1 MFVYCLF
8 YLFVI
13 NLLLIHSLVLYCIA
27 LCSDLCCVIV
37 LVCLFFVFLCGCL
50 LVLFCFVCFVLFC
63 LLACLISFLFVCL
76 SFYFVFSVPLDTT
89 ARS

>member
-13 NLLLIHSLVLYCIA
+13 NLLLIHYLVLYCIA
-27 LCSDLCCVIV
+27 LCSDLCCVSV

-50 LVLFCFVCFVLFC
+50 LVLFCFVCFVLLCFVC
-63 LLACLISFLFVCL
+63 LLA
-76 SFYFVFSVPLDTT
+76 
-89 ARS
+89 